1 MRPLPPG
8 TLWPHSAIRKYIGT
22 SIISHR
28 KKNRNRSSVMNT
40 PTTPPRFHS
49 RFRGK
54 KPTLRSISR
63 TAQVIAAQRA
73 LPAEEAGDEGNQ
85 DEPDEDHFCL
95 DDFMSLLGWPE
106 MDGPWSWS

>member
-8 TLWPHSAIRKYIGT
+8 ELCPHSAIRKYIGT

-28 KKNRNRSSVMNT
+28 KKNRNRSSVRNT

-49 RFRGK
+49 RLRWK

-63 TAQVIAAQRA
+63 QEQATAITPSRLVSTTSSKARPSTPRYSELQHGKHPSR
-73 LPAEEAGDEGNQ
+73 ET
-85 DEPDEDHFCL
+85 
-95 DDFMSLLGWPE
+95 
-106 MDGPWSWS
+106 